1 MKIVKTL
8 ASSLRDKRFVKSMK
22 RPLKLIV
29 LAACWQVAMA
39 FCPVFGQ
46 ETDSLKRR
54 EALLADEAERYV
66 AMALRDGV
74 IGERDADSLRQRC
87 RIQTGDGIRIVA
99 LREIMETIDDLY
111 DSAFS
116 LQNERA
122 VAFWLEKS
130 MRSRM
135 LPRILVVPAEMLSPR
150 ERRQMHEV
158 AAIRRVNDDIAKVVA
173 LPELTPLDD
182 FFRHVARYF
191 FNHHPENYGKEIP
204 MNGGIYTI
212 RVPEM
217 PHLPCGKELTTNT
230 YEMGRGGK
238 RSDY

>member
-8 ASSLRDKRFVKSMK
+8 ASSLRDRGFVKSMK
-22 RPLKLIV
+22 HPLKLIV
-29 LAACWQVAMA
+29 LAACCQVVMA
-39 FCPVFGQ
+39 GCPVFGQ

-66 AMALRDGV
+66 AMALREGL
-74 IGERDADSLRQRC
+74 IGERDADSLRHQC
-87 RIQTGDGIRIVA
+87 RIQSGDGIRIVA
-99 LREIMETIDDLY
+99 LREVMETIDDLY
-111 DSAFS
+111 DSVSF
-116 LQNERA
+116 LQKEPA
-122 VAFWLEKS
+122 VAFWLEKT
-130 MRSRM
+130 MHSRM

-150 ERRQMHEV
+150 ERRQMQEV
-158 AAIRRVNDDIAKVVA
+158 AAIRRVNDDIAKAVA
-173 LPELTPLDD
+173 LPELSPMDD

-217 PHLPCGKELTTNT
+217 PHLPGGKELTTNT
-230 YEMGRGGK
+230 YEMRRGGK
-238 RSDY
+238 QSDY